1 MMQEMYLEE
10 EKLHQAFNAFDLVTS
25 DMTNKE

>member
-10 EKLHQAFNAFDLVTS
+10 EKLYQAFNVFDLVTS